1 MTAHKRDGDRRSDPP
16 QRIATVVA
24 ATVMAAAA
32 SILLSAAAAPVK
44 LVGVSAQGNAVLIE
58 ATEPVA
64 YSVNRP
70 DPLTVVIDMRNVSVS
85 DARNDVSRQGPIAG
99 VRLEQANG
107 VDGRSVARVH
117 LSLSKPSEYR
127 VRSARNTIRVELS
140 PAEVAAAPS
149 PVRRADAADAS
160 ATSVAPV
167 TPRPVSPEPKP
178 AVEKASAPAAP
189 KPMAVSATSV
199 LANPAATGG
208 VAAARMLESVRT
220 NRSAA
225 TTTVVLAG
233 DGLLT
238 PARVTESENAPRRLV
253 LDFPNVG
260 SKAPAQTEIDSALV
274 KKVRVGLNSHE
285 PLVTRVVMEIDASAT
300 YHVERSGDGGRDLAV
315 VFGRVQAPATVMLA
329 PQEVPGGAVEQ
340 EPPISM
346 EQAIANAAAITSP
359 AAGPVTTLVAKP
371 EVVTPAAPAPAPAPS
386 SRSNAP
392 APANPVD
399 PMSALNLV
407 GPQATRKSEYV
418 AAPRPSPLV
427 APPAA
432 QASTQQAAIPVPPAT
447 SVAPPVTSA
456 APPVSQPQATLQQQ
470 PVPSRPL
477 VTAQTPAPQTPT
489 TPSGGQPVP
498 GQADKKYTGHPISMD
513 FQGVDLRAVLRAFAE
528 PSGLN
533 FIIDPDVQGS
543 VDMVLTEV
551 PWDQAL
557 EVILR
562 ANQLDYTVDGT
573 IVRIARIDTLKRE
586 NDSRQALAKSVADA
600 GSLQVRTFAL
610 SYARATSAAPL
621 IKKAALSP
629 RGDVQIDDRTNT
641 LIITDLPAKLDM
653 AANLISTID
662 RAEPQ
667 VEVEARIVQTSRD
680 FARAIGVQWGLNGRV
695 MPDLG
700 NTTSLAFP
708 NRGTLGGRLGTQS
721 PVDPRATNL
730 EQTGSVISMGVPD
743 ASTAIGLAL
752 GAVNGAFN
760 LDVALSALERTGK
773 GRVLSTPRLTTQN
786 NIEAE
791 VAQGIQIPIQTVANN
806 TVTVSF
812 KDAVLVLKVTP
823 QITAANTVIMR
834 ITIENATPDFSR
846 QVNGTPPIDTQRAN
860 TQVQIDDGATTV
872 IGGIFVSQEQTST
885 EKTPVLNRIPLLG
898 WLFRRDRVEDES
910 RELLIF
916 ITPRILKG

>member
-1 MTAHKRDGDRRSDPP
+1 
-16 QRIATVVA
+16 
-24 ATVMAAAA
+24 MA
-32 SILLSAAAAPVK
+32 
-44 LVGVSAQGNAVLIE
+44 
-58 ATEPVA
+58 
-64 YSVNRP
+64 
-70 DPLTVVIDMRNVSVS
+70 
-85 DARNDVSRQGPIAG
+85 
-99 VRLEQANG
+99 
-107 VDGRSVARVH
+107 
-117 LSLSKPSEYR
+117 
-127 VRSARNTIRVELS
+127 
-140 PAEVAAAPS
+140 
-149 PVRRADAADAS
+149 
-160 ATSVAPV
+160 
-167 TPRPVSPEPKP
+167 PKP
-178 AVEKASAPAAP
+178 PAAAP
-189 KPMAVSATSV
+189 KPLAAALKPMTVSATAV
-199 LANPAATGG
+199 VPGTAVPGG
-208 VAAARMLESVRT
+208 VIAARILENVRS
-220 NRSAA
+220 NRSAE
-225 TTTVVLAG
+225 TTTVILSG

-260 SKAPAQTEIDSALV
+260 SKAPAQTDINSALV
-274 KKVRVGLNSHE
+274 TRVRVGVNSHE
-285 PLVTRVVMEIDASAT
+285 PLVTRVVMEIDPAAT
-300 YHVERSGDGGRDLAV
+300 YHVERSGEGGRDLAV
-315 VFGRVQAPATVMLA
+315 VFGRVQAPATVLLA
-329 PQEVPGGAVEQ
+329 PQEVPGGAVEP

-346 EQAIANAAAITSP
+346 EQAIANAASITSP
-359 AAGPVTTLVAKP
+359 VAGPVTTLVATP
-371 EVVTPAAPAPAPAPS
+371 EVAAPAAPARSGSPAPTASAPS
-386 SRSNAP
+386 NTSA
-392 APANPVD
+392 ANTAAD

-407 GPQATRKSEYV
+407 GPPVQRKSEYV
-418 AAPRPSPLV
+418 APPRPSPLV
-427 APPAA
+427 ALPAARGQQAPIPTPPAPQVA
-432 QASTQQAAIPVPPAT
+432 PPVPPA
-447 SVAPPVTSA
+447 
-456 APPVSQPQATLQQQ
+456 QQQ
-470 PVPSRPL
+470 PVPSRPI
-477 VTAQTPAPQTPT
+477 VTAQTPPQPPPATGPAQGQNL
-489 TPSGGQPVP
+489 PGQPE
-498 GQADKKYTGHPISMD
+498 KKYTGHPISMD

-573 IVRIARIDTLKRE
+573 IVRIARIETLRRE

-600 GSLQVRTFAL
+600 GSLQVRTFSL
-610 SYARATSAAPL
+610 SYARASAAAPL

-730 EQTGSVISMGVPD
+730 EQTGSVINMGVPD

-823 QITAANTVIMR
+823 QITAANTVIMK

-846 QVNGTPPIDTQRAN
+846 QVNGIPPIDTQRAN

-872 IGGIFVSQEQTST
+872 IGGIFVSQEQTS
-885 EKTPVLNRIPLLG
+885 I
-898 WLFRRDRVEDES
+898 
-910 RELLIF
+910 
-916 ITPRILKG
+916 